1 MNKLNSS
8 IKRESL
14 ILKYAFFH
22 WKLSKQSHS
31 GTAFTYHKKTAYFW
45 FFLVLL
51 HEQFIEGIFF
61 HFWLKKEDPT
71 VALIV
76 TAVHVYSVL
85 YILGDYNLL
94 RNSPIQVIKNRVVMS
109 MGARRSLEFQVSDI
123 ESINPVI
130 VRMDH
135 TGATIQEK
143 NVFHATAFPRVF
155 TKIFGIGD
163 DAKYEIVF
171 KNELV
176 SKGYFGKMKPIKK
189 VFLSIDEP
197 EELVQLLR
205 EKSSEKVLA

>member
-1 MNKLNSS
+1 MTNIISTLR
-8 IKRESL
+8 RESL
-14 ILKYAFFH
+14 ILRYAIFH
-22 WKLSKQSHS
+22 WKESKQVNH

-61 HFWLKKEDPT
+61 HIWLKKEDPT

-76 TAVHVYSVL
+76 TAVHVYSVF

-94 RNSPIQVIKNRVVMS
+94 RNSPIQVNKNQVVMKI
-109 MGARRSLEFQVSDI
+109 GARRTLEFQVSDI
-123 ESINPVI
+123 ESINPAI
-130 VRMDH
+130 VKMDH

-163 DAKYEIVF
+163 DAKYEIVL
-171 KNELV
+171 KNEFV
-176 SKGYFGKMKPIKK
+176 SVGYFGKKKPVKK
-189 VFLSIDEP
+189 VFLYIDEP
-197 EELVQLLR
+197 EEFVQLLM
-205 EKSSEKVLA
+205 EKSDEKILA